1 MGIFFC
7 RKSDGDFDLNSFKV
21 ILFALSNAKL
31 PEKHRCKSRSIFS
44 TVREIYRLFS
54 GFFRQI
60 ASPNIIISQ
69 AKLTELFEILLKVSH
84 QQKIQQNF

>member
-1 MGIFFC
+1 MGIFVC
-7 RKSDGDFDLNSFKV
+7 RKSNEDVDLNSFKI

-31 PEKHRCKSRSIFS
+31 PEKHRCKSSSIFH
-44 TVREIYRLFS
+44 EIHGLFS

-69 AKLTELFEILLKVSH
+69 AKLTELFEILLKV
-84 QQKIQQNF
+84 IQSSGIF